1 LTGEA
6 EKRVEGLELP
16 HAAATQLPHP
26 SRVYLQ
32 AAGVPA
38 PRAAAGD
45 LTLRCLDPLVLYDN
59 DESEVLFFNAQRTPQ
74 RLEYLCY
81 TTGRV
86 LERTEPA
93 GRQREILARIL
104 DIVVDNEQTQQWALG
119 TRTDG
124 PTPPAVPEA
133 APPAAHL
140 GEFELLSIL
149 GTGGMGAVY
158 RAWQP
163 SLGRQVALKS
173 LLRIGDP
180 QAEARFG
187 REIRALGRVEHPNL
201 IKIFTSGSEG
211 DRWFYAM
218 ELVEGATLATVW
230 DRLCARCPR
239 AQDVDPNTWQ
249 DALTGACRDARTA
262 EKPASTGMTGAER
275 SEAPN
280 ASPDASWNR
289 GRPPDEESAV
299 ALAPTVAGRS
309 YVRQAVELVRQ
320 VAEAAHAL
328 HEAGVVHRDIKPGN
342 VMVTSDGTQ
351 AVLMDLGLAH
361 LTDRDDGTL
370 TQTRQF
376 VGTLRYAS
384 PEQVLAVGDLDRR
397 SDVYSLGATL
407 WELLALRP
415 MYGAGSQTPTP
426 ELMRRVQYQEP
437 ERLRKYHPGISPD
450 LEAVVLRCLEKDP
463 AARYAS
469 AHELAADLGRFLA
482 GEPVRARPVTSL
494 GRGLRWVR
502 RQPAVAALV
511 AVCTLA
517 VLSLVVSVGL
527 NSADVNADILVFGSL
542 VVAVLSLLAAG
553 WLYSASLKTT
563 LRALAREHTAAQRSV
578 ERLHLLLEMTRRLMS
593 APDLDTLLLL
603 ISETTTRLANAERA
617 TIFLIDRERGELW
630 SKVTSGAG
638 VETIRVPLGK
648 GIAGTVAVSGET
660 VNIPNVAADPRF
672 NPDVDR
678 RTGYKTRSLLTVP
691 MIGHDGRPLG
701 VFQVLNKRD
710 GVFQAED
717 VETLSALAA
726 SAAVAVDSA
735 GRRGPGA

>member
-1 LTGEA
+1 
-6 EKRVEGLELP
+6 
-16 HAAATQLPHP
+16 
-26 SRVYLQ
+26 
-32 AAGVPA
+32 
-38 PRAAAGD
+38 
-45 LTLRCLDPLVLYDN
+45 
-59 DESEVLFFNAQRTPQ
+59 
-74 RLEYLCY
+74 LEYLCY

-86 LERTEPA
+86 LERTEPD
-93 GRQREILARIL
+93 GKQGEILARIL
-104 DIVVDNEQTQQWALG
+104 DIVVDNEQTQQWGL
-119 TRTDG
+119 
-124 PTPPAVPEA
+124 PS
-133 APPAAHL
+133 PPAAPQQAEVAAPAVHL
-140 GEFELLSIL
+140 GEFELQSIL
-149 GTGGMGAVY
+149 GSGGMGVVY

-163 SLGRQVALKS
+163 SLGRQVALKA
-173 LLRIGDP
+173 LVRTGDAR
-180 QAEARFG
+180 AEARFG

-218 ELVEGATLATVW
+218 ELVEGATLAEVW
-230 DRLCARCPR
+230 ERLRPRCPH
-239 AQDVDPNTWQ
+239 AADVDANAWQ
-249 DALTGACRDARTA
+249 EALNGACRKARKA
-262 EKPASTGMTGAER
+262 ERPVSGGTTGAR
-275 SEAPN
+275 DGDGPGMQSG
-280 ASPDASWNR
+280 ASQ
-289 GRPPDEESAV
+289 PPPGPSDGEEEPA
-299 ALAPTVAGRS
+299 ALAFAPAVAGRS
-309 YVRQAVELVRQ
+309 YIRHAVELVRQ
-320 VAEAAHAL
+320 AAEAAHAL

-342 VMVTSDGTQ
+342 IMVTSDGAQ

-361 LTDRDDGTL
+361 LTDRGDEGKL

-384 PEQVLAVGDLDRR
+384 PEQVLAVGELDRR
-397 SDVYSLGATL
+397 SDVYSLGAML

-415 MYGAGSQTPTP
+415 MYGAGEQTPTP

-437 ERLRKYHPGISPD
+437 ERLRKYHPDLSRD
-450 LEAVVLRCLEKDP
+450 LEAVVLKCLEKDP
-463 AARYAS
+463 AGRYPTARD
-469 AHELAADLGRFLA
+469 LAVDLGRFLA
-482 GEPVRARPVTSL
+482 GEPVRARPVNSVA
-494 GRGLRWVR
+494 RGLRWLR

-511 AVCTLA
+511 GVSAVA
-517 VLSLVVSVGL
+517 VVSLLVSAFL
-527 NSADVNADILVFGSL
+527 NNSDINVDVLVFGSL
-542 VVAVLSLLAAG
+542 AVAALSLLAGG
-553 WLYSASLKTT
+553 WLYSAALTT
-563 LRALAREHTAAQRSV
+563 RLRGLSREHTAAQRSV

-638 VETIRVPLGK
+638 VETIRVPLGT

-660 VNIPNVAADPRF
+660 VNIPDVAADARF
-672 NPDVDR
+672 NPEVDR

-710 GVFQAED
+710 GPFQPED

-735 GRRGPGA
+735 GRRGPGG